1 MLRRTVPVFIGI
13 TALLTVLIANALA
26 TPGSTTIVVQTA
38 RGAFAKD
45 IDLKTEFEDD
55 VEVEIETDGPIELI
69 TQRIEA
75 PPGATFGWHSHPGE
89 NVNVIF
95 QGTLTLYH
103 DEKCTKGIAY
113 GPGTAFPTS
122 PDQVHLARNLG
133 TDTVVFFATYF
144 APKKTPP
151 LPVRVD
157 APLPG
162 SGCPQ

>member
-1 MLRRTVPVFIGI
+1 MFRRTVLVFIGLI
-13 TALLTVLIANALA
+13 ALLTVLIANAVA
-26 TPGSTTIVVQTA
+26 TPPSTTIVVQTA

-45 IDLKTEFEDD
+45 IDLKTEFEND

-122 PDQVHLARNLG
+122 PNQIHLARNLG
-133 TDTVVFFATYF
+133 TETVVFFATYF
-144 APKKTPP
+144 APKTTPP
-151 LPVRVD
+151 LPVRLD
-157 APLPG
+157 ARSPG
-162 SGCPQ
+162 SACPQ